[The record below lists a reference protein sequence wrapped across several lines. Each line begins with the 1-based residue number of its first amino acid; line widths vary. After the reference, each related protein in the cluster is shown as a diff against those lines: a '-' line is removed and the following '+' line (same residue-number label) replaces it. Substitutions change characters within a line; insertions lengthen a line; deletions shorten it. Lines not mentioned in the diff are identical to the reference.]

1 MRKNTDAVL
10 DDIDDIEADT
20 FAAINEILTR
30 GFLASA
36 TSIAAISGT
45 TKGKLYERSI
55 IISAEHDPPGPQRPD
70 QGHGHAVGKPSW
82 RCIRPPRARAKQDA
96 RARKRRADDRD
107 GAETIDL

>member
-1 MRKNTDAVL
+1 MVGKPANPGKMRKNTDAVL
-10 DDIDDIEADT
+10 DDIDDIDADT

-55 IISAEHDPPGPQRPD
+55 IISAEHDAPGPQRPD
-70 QGHGHAVGKPSW
+70 QGYRDPLGKPSW
-82 RCIRPPRARAKQDA
+82 RRIRSARARA
-96 RARKRRADDRD
+96 
-107 GAETIDL
+107 